1 MRAEFLPFRVLL
13 LAVSGWMHLEQQEVI
28 AYLLEE
34 RRVLREQIGK
44 RRGPARF

>member
-13 LAVSGWMHLEQQEVI
+13 LAVLGWMHREQQEVI
-28 AYLLEE
+28 AYLLE
-34 RRVLREQIGK
+34 RRVLREQIGE